1 MTYGIGHTLPSV
13 VYAIREDDDN
23 FKLATTRSNALAG
36 TSVSFGSSG
45 SGNAHKLIMTK
56 SNEKTLITV
65 DNLVQYPLLYTPL
78 VHTLSGNDGSISA
91 ASSIFALSGISTLA
105 ANDILICCLQT
116 IMENAI
122 QSFFKRYMRVSKI
135 GGQE

>member
-45 SGNAHKLIMTK
+45 SGNAHKLIMSK

-65 DNLVQYPLLYTPL
+65 DICFKWNR
-78 VHTLSGNDGSISA
+78 NF
-91 ASSIFALSGISTLA
+91 SSRRY
-105 ANDILICCLQT
+105 
-116 IMENAI
+116 
-122 QSFFKRYMRVSKI
+122 FKN
-135 GGQE
+135 